1 MKYITKIII
10 AVIII
15 SSIVFLSGCVDV
27 DTPTAST
34 PTISTDAK
42 QDQVTPLSNKPN
54 PKDTSSSNDTTY
66 LDNDLKID
74 YPRPSGN
81 PVLKNGS
88 NGPEVGWLQT
98 ALNKAMYASIAV
110 DCSFGGY
117 TDSAVREFQARC
129 GLSVDGAVGPQTI
142 AMLVDIVSGN
152 KMMPEKKKVI
162 TEPPARVIEPQ
173 TEKKTYTPP
182 VKQEYAQ
189 TFILNVNTN
198 VFHNDGCRHERG
210 MKDENKGT
218 IYGTVSDLIAQGYK
232 PCGTCNPH

>member
-15 SSIVFLSGCVDV
+15 SSIVFLTVCVYV

-42 QDQVTPLSNKPN
+42 QDQVTPLVNQPN
-54 PKDTSSSNDTTY
+54 PKDSTSSNVTTY

-98 ALNKAMYASIAV
+98 ALNKAMHAAIDV

-117 TDSAVREFQARC
+117 TDSAVREFQSRC
-129 GLSVDGAVGPQTI
+129 GLSVDGAAGPQTI

-152 KMMPEKKKVI
+152 KKCQRRKK
-162 TEPPARVIEPQ
+162 
-173 TEKKTYTPP
+173 
-182 VKQEYAQ
+182 
-189 TFILNVNTN
+189 
-198 VFHNDGCRHERG
+198 
-210 MKDENKGT
+210 
-218 IYGTVSDLIAQGYK
+218 
-232 PCGTCNPH
+232 